1 GETLKMNMAKD
12 GDTIKVVFVYQKN
25 EQVEKVTLNSAQLS
39 ALLNSKQVWI
49 ETFSQNLKIENIVW
63 SYGNQNVSLQVY
75 LK

>member
-1 GETLKMNMAKD
+1 MNMAKD

-25 EQVEKVTLNSAQLS
+25 EQIEEVDLNSAQLS

-49 ETFSQNLKIENIVW
+49 KTFSQNLKIENTVW
-63 SYGNQNVSLQVY
+63 SYGNHHVSLQVY

>member
-1 GETLKMNMAKD
+1 MNMAKD

>member
-1 GETLKMNMAKD
+1 M
-12 GDTIKVVFVYQKN
+12 
-25 EQVEKVTLNSAQLS
+25 TLNSAQLS

-49 ETFSQNLKIENIVW
+49 ETFSQNQKIENIVW

>member
-1 GETLKMNMAKD
+1 MNMAKD

-49 ETFSQNLKIENIVW
+49 ETFSQNQKIENIVW
-63 SYGNQNVSLQVY
+63 SYGNQNVSKQVY

>member
-1 GETLKMNMAKD
+1 MNMAKD

-25 EQVEKVTLNSAQLS
+25 EQVEEVTLNSAQLS

>member
-1 GETLKMNMAKD
+1 MNMAKD

-75 LK
+75 LN

>member
-1 GETLKMNMAKD
+1 MNMAKD

-63 SYGNQNVSLQVY
+63 SYSNQNVSLQVY

>member
-1 GETLKMNMAKD
+1 MNMAKD

-25 EQVEKVTLNSAQLS
+25 EQIEEVDLNSAQLS

-49 ETFSQNLKIENIVW
+49 KTFSQNLKIENTVW
-63 SYGNQNVSLQVY
+63 SYGNQNVTLQVY

>member
-1 GETLKMNMAKD
+1 MAKD

>member
-1 GETLKMNMAKD
+1 MNMAKD

-49 ETFSQNLKIENIVW
+49 ETFSQNQKIENIVW

>member
-1 GETLKMNMAKD
+1 MKINMAKD

>member
-1 GETLKMNMAKD
+1 MNMAKD

-49 ETFSQNLKIENIVW
+49 ETFSQNLKIENIV
-63 SYGNQNVSLQVY
+63 
-75 LK
+75 